1 VTYQIS
7 DPYKIKYSYA
17 FFHNT
22 LVKLSKNRSSSEWLC
37 VLIPEYETDT
47 PVMFSNV
54 KARLLLLSPEGW
66 LACIFLELEWENS
79 LSYILH
85 GAAVT

>member
-1 VTYQIS
+1 L
-7 DPYKIKYSYA
+7 A
-17 FFHNT
+17 
-22 LVKLSKNRSSSEWLC
+22 KLSKNRSSSEWLC
-37 VLIPEYETDT
+37 VLIPEYKTDT

-54 KARLLLLSPEGW
+54 KAMLLLLSPEGW
-66 LACIFLELEWENS
+66 HTCIFRELEWENS